1 MCGGGES
8 LYFIH
13 SLEFKRNITQKL
25 LYVVFK
31 RRLFRVWL
39 PVLETFT
46 YFSKVL
52 VSPSNDYGGLEKNI
66 RFRQIQYS
74 CIWSLWLKS
83 LQYYNH
89 FQYTIANQRWKPLGR
104 CWSRRLGSSPSPSPL
119 PLFPYFPPFPHHF
132 TAPLKGRRYQAI
144 STPIISLL
152 PKKIAYDF
160 KFWLA
165 IKI

>member
-13 SLEFKRNITQKL
+13 SLEFTFKRNVTQKL
-25 LYVVFK
+25 LFVVFK
-31 RRLFRVWL
+31 GRLFSVWL
-39 PVLETFT
+39 LDFETFT

-52 VSPSNDYGGLEKNI
+52 VSQSNKYGGLEKI
-66 RFRQIQYS
+66 LRSLHIQYT
-74 CIWSLWLKS
+74 SLCS
-83 LQYYNH
+83 I
-89 FQYTIANQRWKPLGR
+89 FQSTIPNQRWKPLGR
-104 CWSRRLGSSPSPSPL
+104 CWFKVEIFPSPSPL

-152 PKKIAYDF
+152 PKNSLWFRILTSY
-160 KFWLA
+160 
-165 IKI
+165 